1 MENILK
7 QPMKIKTIKL
17 QRKTHQENQKKKKE
31 GNELNRFS
39 FQMIENENEKY
50 ETKIINK

>member
-1 MENILK
+1 MGK
-7 QPMKIKTIKL
+7 YIKTSHEIKIVDI
-17 QRKTHQENQKKKKE
+17 QRKTYQENQKKTKR

-39 FQMIENENEKY
+39 FQMTENENEKY

>member
-7 QPMKIKTIKL
+7 QPMKIKIVKL
-17 QRKTHQENQKKKKE
+17 QRKTYQENQKKKKR
-31 GNELNRFS
+31 GNKLNRFY
-39 FQMIENENEKY
+39 FQMTENENEKY